1 MKCCLCEIEEK
12 SFNYVHSLQTITCM
26 ALSPDKR
33 VLATS
38 SVDGDVKF
46 WGFSFES
53 KEADED
59 DDGPS

>member
-1 MKCCLCEIEEK
+1 
-12 SFNYVHSLQTITCM
+12 M
-26 ALSPDKR
+26 ALSLDKR

-53 KEADED
+53 KETDEEDADED
-59 DDGPS
+59 DGPS